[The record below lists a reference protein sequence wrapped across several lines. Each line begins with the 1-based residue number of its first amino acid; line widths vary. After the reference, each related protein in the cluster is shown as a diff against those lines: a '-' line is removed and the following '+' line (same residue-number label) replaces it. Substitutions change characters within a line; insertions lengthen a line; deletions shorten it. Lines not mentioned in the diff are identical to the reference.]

1 MILRLDVAVKE
12 RFNISRQKAKALIE
26 DGKVLL
32 NGKPVLK
39 PSVEVSDED
48 ELTLEKSDVLKY
60 VSRGGLKLEGA
71 LRCFGIDPT
80 GLVCLDIGA
89 STGGF
94 TDCLLQ
100 NGASLVYALDVG
112 TSQLAESLKA
122 DSRVISTENTDIRTA
137 VLPQRVDFICMDVSF
152 ISVTKIL
159 PRFKELLKPCGTA
172 VVLVKPQFEAGREA
186 LGKKGIVKDAK
197 AHKRVLKSV
206 VGFAE
211 SVGLAVS
218 GLTHSPVKGGDG
230 NVEYLLYLINEDK
243 ASISVNTDLVVK
255 SAFDSL
261 K

>member
-12 RFNISRQKAKALIE
+12 RFNISRQKAKTLIE

-39 PSVEVSDED
+39 PSAVVSDED
-48 ELTLEKSDVLKY
+48 ELTLERSDVLKY
-60 VSRGGLKLEGA
+60 VGRGGLKLEGA
-71 LRCFGIDPT
+71 LKSFGIDPT
-80 GLVCLDIGA
+80 DFVCLDIGA

-100 NGASLVYALDVG
+100 NGARLVYALDVG
-112 TSQLAESLKA
+112 TSQLAESLKV
-122 DSRVISTENTDIRTA
+122 DKRVISMENTDIRTA
-137 VLPQRVDFICMDVSF
+137 VLPQAVDFICMDVSF

-159 PRFKELLKPCGTA
+159 SRFSELLKPNGTA

-186 LGKKGIVKDAK
+186 LGKKGVVRDAK
-197 AHKRVLKSV
+197 AHRRVLKDV

-211 SVGLAVS
+211 GVGLAIS

-230 NVEYLLYLINEDK
+230 NVEYLLYLANKDEP
-243 ASISVNTDLVVK
+243 SVALNIDMVVK